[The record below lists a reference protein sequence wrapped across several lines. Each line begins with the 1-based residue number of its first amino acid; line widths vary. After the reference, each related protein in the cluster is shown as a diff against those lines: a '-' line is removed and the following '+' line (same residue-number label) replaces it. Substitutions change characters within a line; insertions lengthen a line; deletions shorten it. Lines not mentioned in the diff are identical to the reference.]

1 MTSDKEKVQ
10 ILCIA
15 KVKSSYELSV
25 AFTQE
30 LASSSLPCFDIEGN
44 DAEHVKTPPL
54 ERSKNEHLS
63 LLKLVE
69 ATKPAM
75 TFVKPKICDTK
86 S

>member
-1 MTSDKEKVQ
+1 MTSEKEKAR
-10 ILCIA
+10 ILSIA
-15 KVKSSYELSV
+15 KVEGSYELPV

-30 LASSSLPCFDIEGN
+30 LASSSLTCFDIEGN

-54 ERSKNEHLS
+54 DRSKNEHLS

-69 ATKPAM
+69 ATKPTM